1 VAGMD
6 FGREEDTLSNAE
18 IIEALQ
24 KVNSTSGKHRATD
37 RRRENEMM
45 SENATPKAPSV
56 TQQNMAF
63 LEECIDRLFKSAELL
78 GIRLENILTESSPE
92 AASDRRGFG
101 GNSPLS
107 EQLAIFCRRLE
118 DLNDRLSYL
127 TARIDL

>member
-1 VAGMD
+1 MD
-6 FGREEDTLSNAE
+6 TRREAYSLSTTE
-18 IIEALQ
+18 KIEAFQ
-24 KVNSTSGKHRATD
+24 EEYSTSGKHRATD
-37 RRRENEMM
+37 RRREDEMM

-78 GIRLENILTESSPE
+78 GIRLENVLTEGSPE
-92 AASDRRGFG
+92 TASDRRGFG

-107 EQLAIFCRRLE
+107 EQLAMFCRRLE